1 MHDLIIKNG
10 TVVDGSGNPAKKA
23 DVAIKDGRIAAVG
36 DNLGEA
42 KKEID
47 AKGLMVAPGW
57 VDIHTHYDGQVTWDP
72 YLTPS
77 SWHGATTVVMGN
89 CGVGFAP
96 AAPDRHDWLIGL
108 MEGVEDIPGTALAEG
123 IQWEWESFSEYM
135 DALDRKPLAIDVA
148 AQVPHGAV
156 RAYVMGD
163 RGAKNEKA
171 TPEDIEKMADVVRDG
186 MAAGALGFST
196 SRTVLH
202 RAVDGEVVPGTT
214 ADNDEMLGIARV
226 LGEFPHGVFE
236 MASDLNPEE
245 KEFDIMA
252 QMSRESGMPVS
263 FACLQ
268 SPLDP
273 DNWRRYLDTMDKAN
287 ADGAQ
292 VTAQIAVRGNG
303 LLLSLDG
310 SIHPFSRHPTYQ
322 TFAHLPFEQRLE
334 KMRDPEIRAKLLSE
348 QPQSDSTIALQV
360 LDSFGHMFPLG
371 DEPNYEPSSD
381 DSLEAIAKRKGVTP
395 QELAYDILLEDDGRG
410 FIYLPLLNYA
420 QFNLDHV
427 YEMMKHPYTRLSL
440 SDGGAHC
447 GVICDASYTT
457 FMLTHWA
464 RDRKR
469 GPTISVERAV
479 QMQTRE
485 TAEAYGL
492 HDRGLIAPG
501 MKADINVIDFDNLK
515 IKRPRM
521 VYDLPANGRRL
532 VQEAEGYVA
541 TIVNGEV
548 IYENGTAT
556 GALPGK
562 LIRGAQSAPQ
572 ALAAE

>member
-10 TVVDGSGNPAKKA
+10 TVVDGSGQPAKQA

-36 DNLGEA
+36 SNLGAA

-47 AKGLMVAPGW
+47 AHGLLVAPGW

-96 AAPDRHDWLIGL
+96 AQPDRHDWLIGL
-108 MEGVEDIPGTALAEG
+108 MEGVEDIPGTALSEG
-123 IQWEWESFSEYM
+123 IQWEWETFGEYM
-135 DALDRKPLAIDVA
+135 DALDKKPLAIDVA
-148 AQVPHGAV
+148 TQVPHGAV
-156 RAYVMGD
+156 RAYVMGE

-171 TPEDIEKMADVVRDG
+171 TPEDIDKMADVVRDG

-202 RAVDGEVVPGTT
+202 KAIDGEVVPGTT
-214 ADNDEMLGIARV
+214 ADNDEMLGIAKV

-245 KEFDIMA
+245 NEFDIMA

-273 DNWRRYLDTMDKAN
+273 DNWKRYLKAMDEAN
-287 ADGAQ
+287 ATGAQ
-292 VTAQIAVRGNG
+292 VTAQIACRGNG

-310 SIHPFSRHPTYQ
+310 TVHPFITHPTYQ
-322 TFAHLPFEQRLE
+322 TIGHLPFDERLAE
-334 KMRDPEIRAKLLSE
+334 MKKPEIREKILSE
-348 QPQSDSTIALQV
+348 KPDLENPLAALV
-360 LDSFGHMFPLG
+360 FAGFERMFPLG
-371 DEPNYEPSSD
+371 DEPNYEPSPD
-381 DSLEAIAKRKGVTP
+381 DSLAAIAKRAGTDP
-395 QELAYDILLEDDGRG
+395 QAMAYDILMEDEGRG

-420 QFNLDHV
+420 NFNLDHV
-427 YEMMKHPYTRLSL
+427 YEMMDHPHTRLSL

-447 GVICDASYTT
+447 GIICDASYTT
-457 FMLTHWA
+457 YILSHWA
-464 RDRKR
+464 RDRSR
-469 GPTISVERAV
+469 GPKLSVERAV

-492 HDRGLIAPG
+492 HDRGLLAPG
-501 MKADINVIDFDNLK
+501 MKADVNIIDFENLK
-515 IKRPRM
+515 IKRPQM

-532 VQEAEGYVA
+532 VQQAEGYVA
-541 TIVNGEV
+541 TIVNGEI

>member
-1 MHDLIIKNG
+1 MHDLLIKNG
-10 TVVDGSGNPAKKA
+10 TVVDGSGSPLKKA
-23 DVAIKDGRIAAVG
+23 DVAVKDGRIVAVG
-36 DNLGEA
+36 DNLGAA

-47 AKGLMVAPGW
+47 AAGQLVAPGW

-77 SWHGATTVVMGN
+77 SWHGCTTVVMGN

-96 AAPDRHDWLIGL
+96 AQPDRHEWLIGL
-108 MEGVEDIPGTALAEG
+108 MEGVEDIPGTALSEG
-123 IQWEWESFSEYM
+123 IQWEWETFGEYM
-135 DALDRKPLAIDVA
+135 DALDKKPRAIDVA

-171 TPEDIEKMADVVRDG
+171 TPEDIEKMADVVREG

-202 RAVDGEVVPGTT
+202 RAVDGELVPGTT
-214 ADNDEMLGIARV
+214 AEDDELLGIARV

-236 MASDLNPEE
+236 MASDLNPEAN
-245 KEFDIMA
+245 EFNVMA

-268 SPLDP
+268 SPMDP
-273 DNWRRYLDTMDKAN
+273 DNWKRYLEAMDEAN
-287 ADGAQ
+287 ASGAKI
-292 VTAQIAVRGNG
+292 TGQIACRGNG

-310 SIHPFSRHPTYQ
+310 TVHPFISHPTYQ
-322 TFAHLPFEQRLE
+322 AIAHLPFAERLAE
-334 KMRDPEIRAKLLSE
+334 MKKPEVRARILSE
-348 QPQSDSTIALQV
+348 RAAADNPLASIV
-360 LDSFGHMFPLG
+360 LAGYERMFPLG
-371 DEPNYEPSSD
+371 EVPNYEPSPE
-381 DSLEAIAKRKGVTP
+381 DSLSAIAKRDGKDP
-395 QELAYDILLEDDGRG
+395 QELAYDILMEDEGRG

-420 QFNLDHV
+420 NFNLDHV
-427 YEMMKHPYTRLSL
+427 YEMMQHPDTRLSL

-457 FMLTHWA
+457 YLLTHWA
-464 RDRKR
+464 RDRNR
-469 GPTISVERAV
+469 GPKLSIERAV

-501 MKADINVIDFDNLK
+501 MKADLNIIDFENLA
-515 IKRPRM
+515 IKRPQM

-532 VQEAEGYVA
+532 VQEAEGYVM

-548 IYENGTAT
+548 IFENGKPT

-562 LIRGAQSAPQ
+562 LVRGAQAAPQ
-572 ALAAE
+572 AMAAE

>member
-10 TVVDGSGNPAKKA
+10 TVVDGSGQPAKNA

-36 DNLGEA
+36 DNLGDA
-42 KKEID
+42 KKVID
-47 AKGLMVAPGW
+47 ATGLLVAPGW

-96 AAPDRHDWLIGL
+96 AAPDRHEWLIGL
-108 MEGVEDIPGTALAEG
+108 MEGVEDIPGTALSEG

-214 ADNDEMLGIARV
+214 AENDEMLGIARV

-245 KEFDIMA
+245 NEFDIMA

-273 DNWRRYLDTMDKAN
+273 DNWRRYLERMDEAN
-287 ADGAQ
+287 ANGAQ

-303 LLLSLDG
+303 VLFSLDG
-310 SIHPFSRHPTYQ
+310 TAHPFSSHPTYKTIQ
-322 TFAHLPFEQRLE
+322 DLPFEERLA
-334 KMRDPEIRAKLLSE
+334 KMRDPDIRAKILSE
-348 QPQSDSTIALQV
+348 KPEPDEPMALPV
-360 LDSFGHMFPLG
+360 LESFDHMFPLG
-371 DEPNYEPSSD
+371 DEPNYEPAPE
-381 DSLEAIAKRKGVTP
+381 DSLQAIADRKGVRP

-410 FIYLPLLNYA
+410 FIYLPILNYA
-420 QFNLDHV
+420 NCNLDHV
-427 YEMMKHPYTRLSL
+427 REMMDHPHTRLSL

-464 RDRKR
+464 RDRSR
-469 GPTISVERAV
+469 GKKVSVERAI

-492 HDRGLIAPG
+492 HDRGLLAPG
-501 MKADINVIDFDNLK
+501 MKADINIIDFENLK
-515 IKRPRM
+515 IERPRL

-532 VQEAEGYVA
+532 VQGAQGYVA

-548 IYENGTAT
+548 IYENGEPT

-562 LIRGAQSAPQ
+562 LIRGAQAAPQ

>member
-10 TVVDGSGNPAKKA
+10 TVVDGSGQPAQKA

-36 DNLGEA
+36 HNLGDA
-42 KKEID
+42 NKEID
-47 AKGLMVAPGW
+47 ADGLLVAPGW

-96 AAPDRHDWLIGL
+96 AAPDRHEWLIGL

-171 TPEDIEKMADVVRDG
+171 TPEDIEKMADVVRNG

-214 ADNDEMLGIARV
+214 AENDEMLGIARV

-245 KEFDIMA
+245 NEFDIMA

-273 DNWRRYLDTMDKAN
+273 DNWRRYLQRMDDAN
-287 ADGAQ
+287 ANGAQ

-310 SIHPFSRHPTYQ
+310 TVHPFSSHPTYQ
-322 TFAHLPFEQRLE
+322 SIAHLPFAERLE
-334 KMRDPEIRAKLLSE
+334 KMREPEIRAKILSE
-348 QPQSDSTIALQV
+348 QPSTDMELAAIVMAGF
-360 LDSFGHMFPLG
+360 DRMFPLG
-371 DEPNYEPSSD
+371 QTPNYEPSPE
-381 DSLEAIAKRKGVTP
+381 DSLQALADAKGVTP
-395 QELAYDILLEDDGRG
+395 QEIAYDILLEDDGRG

-420 QFNLDHV
+420 NFNLDHV
-427 YEMMKHPYTRLSL
+427 REMMDHPYTRLSL

-464 RDRKR
+464 RDRSR
-469 GPTISVERAV
+469 GDKISVERAI

-501 MKADINVIDFDNLK
+501 MKADINIIDFENLK
-515 IKRPRM
+515 IERPRL

-532 VQEAEGYVA
+532 VQGAQGYVA
-541 TIVNGEV
+541 TIVNGDV
-548 IYENGTAT
+548 IFENGKPT

-562 LIRGAQSAPQ
+562 LIRGAQAAPQ

>member
-1 MHDLIIKNG
+1 MHDLLIKNG
-10 TVVDGSGNPAKKA
+10 TVVDGSGGPLKNA
-23 DVAIKDGRIAAVG
+23 DVAIKDGRIVAVG
-36 DNLGEA
+36 ENLGAA

-47 AKGLMVAPGW
+47 AAGRLVAPGW

-77 SWHGATTVVMGN
+77 SWHGCTTVVMGN

-96 AAPDRHDWLIGL
+96 AQPDRHEWLIGL
-108 MEGVEDIPGTALAEG
+108 MEGVEDIPGTALSEG
-123 IQWEWESFSEYM
+123 IQWEWETFGEYM
-135 DALDRKPLAIDVA
+135 DAVDKKPRAIDVA

-171 TPEDIEKMADVVRDG
+171 TPEDIEKMADVVREG

-202 RAVDGEVVPGTT
+202 RAVDGELVPGTT
-214 ADNDEMLGIARV
+214 AEDDELLGIARV

-236 MASDLNPEE
+236 MASDLNPEAN
-245 KEFDIMA
+245 EFNVMA

-268 SPLDP
+268 SPMDP
-273 DNWRRYLDTMDKAN
+273 DNWKRYLEAMDEAN
-287 ADGAQ
+287 ASGAKI
-292 VTAQIAVRGNG
+292 TGQIACRGNG

-310 SIHPFSRHPTYQ
+310 TVHPFVSHPTYQ
-322 TFAHLPFEQRLE
+322 SIAHLPFAERLAE
-334 KMRDPEIRAKLLSE
+334 MKKPEVRAKILSE
-348 QPQSDSTIALQV
+348 RAAADNPLASIV
-360 LDSFGHMFPLG
+360 LAGYERMFPLG
-371 DEPNYEPSSD
+371 EVPNYEPSPE
-381 DSLEAIAKRKGVTP
+381 DSLAAIAKWDGKDP
-395 QELAYDILLEDDGRG
+395 QELAYDILMEDEGRG

-420 QFNLDHV
+420 NFNLDHV
-427 YEMMKHPYTRLSL
+427 YEMMQHPDTRLSL

-457 FMLTHWA
+457 YLLTHWA
-464 RDRKR
+464 RDRSR
-469 GPTISVERAV
+469 GPKLSIERAV

-485 TAEAYGL
+485 TAQAYGL

-501 MKADINVIDFDNLK
+501 MKADLNIIDFENLA
-515 IKRPRM
+515 IKRPQM

-532 VQEAEGYVA
+532 VQEAEGYVK

-548 IYENGTAT
+548 IFENGKPT

-562 LIRGAQSAPQ
+562 LIRGAQAAPQ
-572 ALAAE
+572 AMAAE

>member
-10 TVVDGSGNPAKKA
+10 TVVDGSGAPARKA
-23 DVAIKDGRIAAVG
+23 DVAIKDGRIAAIG
-36 DNLGEA
+36 DSLGEA

-47 AKGLMVAPGW
+47 AAGLVVAPGW

-96 AAPDRHDWLIGL
+96 APPDRHEWLIGL
-108 MEGVEDIPGTALAEG
+108 MEGVEDIPGTALSEG
-123 IQWEWESFSEYM
+123 IQWEWESFGEYM

-148 AQVPHGAV
+148 TQVPHGAV

-171 TPEDIEKMADVVRDG
+171 TPDDIEKMAQVVRDG

-202 RAVDGEVVPGTT
+202 KAIDGEVVPGTT
-214 ADNDEMLGIARV
+214 ADNDEMLGIAKV

-273 DNWRRYLDTMDKAN
+273 DNWKRYLKAMDDAN
-287 ADGAQ
+287 ANGAQ
-292 VTAQIAVRGNG
+292 VTAQIACRGNG

-310 SIHPFSRHPTYQ
+310 TAHPFISHPSYVAITD
-322 TFAHLPFEQRLE
+322 LPFDARLAE
-334 KMRDPEIRAKLLSE
+334 LKKPEVRAKILSE
-348 QPQSDSTIALQV
+348 QPDADDPLVAIV
-360 LDSFGHMFPLG
+360 LSGYDRMFPLG
-371 DEPNYEPSSD
+371 DTPNYEPAPE
-381 DSLEAIAKRKGVTP
+381 DSLAALAARDGVTP
-395 QELAYDILLEDDGRG
+395 QELAYDILLEDEGRG
-410 FIYLPLLNYA
+410 FIYLPLLNYTN
-420 QFNLDHV
+420 FNLDHV
-427 YEMMKHPYTRLSL
+427 REMMDHPHTRLSL

-447 GVICDASYTT
+447 GIICDASYTT
-457 FMLTHWA
+457 YILTHWA
-464 RDRKR
+464 RDRQR
-469 GPTISVERAV
+469 GDKISIERAV

-492 HDRGLIAPG
+492 HDRGLLAPG
-501 MKADINVIDFDNLK
+501 MKADINVIDFENLK
-515 IKRPRM
+515 IKKPRM

-548 IYENGTAT
+548 IYENGTPT

-562 LIRGAQSAPQ
+562 LIRGAQPAPK

>member
-10 TVVDGSGNPAKKA
+10 TVVDGSGQPAQKA

-36 DNLGEA
+36 ENLGEA

-47 AKGLMVAPGW
+47 AEGLLVAPGW

-108 MEGVEDIPGTALAEG
+108 MEGVEDIPGSALAEG
-123 IQWEWESFSEYM
+123 IQWEWETFSEYM
-135 DALDRKPLAIDVA
+135 DALDRRPLAIDVA

-202 RAVDGEVVPGTT
+202 RAIDGEVVPGTT

-273 DNWRRYLDTMDKAN
+273 DNWRRYLESMDKAN
-287 ADGAQ
+287 ANGAQ

-310 SIHPFSRHPTYQ
+310 TAHPFISHPSYVAI
-322 TFAHLPFEQRLE
+322 AHLPFEQRLAE
-334 KMRDPEIRAKLLSE
+334 MKKPEFRAKLLSE
-348 QPQSDSTIALQV
+348 KPDAETPLAMIV
-360 LDSFGHMFPLG
+360 LGGYDRMFPLG
-371 DEPNYEPSSD
+371 KEPNYEPGPE
-381 DSLEAIAKRKGVTP
+381 DSLAAIAKEKGVTP
-395 QELAYDILLEDDGRG
+395 EELAYDILLEDEGRG

-420 QFNLDHV
+420 NFNLDHV
-427 YEMMKHPYTRLSL
+427 HEMMDHPYTRLSL

-469 GPTISVERAV
+469 GPTISIERAV

-501 MKADINVIDFDNLK
+501 MKADVNVIDFENLK
-515 IKRPRM
+515 IKRPQM

-548 IYENGTAT
+548 IFENGKPT
-556 GALPGK
+556 GALPGH
-562 LIRGAQSAPQ
+562 LIRGAQAAPQ